1 MAPPNAKRRPARGGA
16 DRGSGN
22 ERSVSE
28 YRKCEQAATAR
39 AIHIRRDVFDENR
52 FDVMVIP
59 PITNHPLD
67 REHDN
72 IRSAR
77 GYASGLKLALGIPV
91 IDEIEP

>member
-1 MAPPNAKRRPARGGA
+1 MPPNAKRRPARGGA

-22 ERSVSE
+22 ERSVRQ
-28 YRKCEQAATAR
+28 YRKAEPVATE
-39 AIHIRRDVFDENR
+39 RRIVIKHDAFDPNR

-59 PITNHPLD
+59 PITSHPLD